1 MKKLASL
8 LLVALMLGACQNS
21 TQNSNNA
28 TQNVATATDSVA
40 RTTLVAYFSASEAHI
55 TAQVAKT
62 LAEAADADLFE
73 IVPEQVYTAEDLDW
87 HNENSRSS
95 VEMKD
100 STARPAVASKV
111 ENMAQ
116 YNTIYVGFPIWWY
129 TAPRIINTFLFNDAI
144 NGRTYLYRTGK
155 TIDEFHPA
163 FSIPML
169 IDMDMVQH
177 IERQIKGKDF
187 YIRTPI
193 WYDRDNEQMMTGRH
207 FIQVCIDSVLPGNSV
222 MPLRVLFTTIDKGEK
237 AMVWMS
243 DNVSVMHGRDF
254 DAMFV
259 ASNPRLSYPTITD
272 ANWELITR
280 GRVVVGMTKEECR
293 LSLGTPRHINERPDQ
308 AGMREYWYYDGGSY
322 LFFVDGLLSE
332 FRR

>member
-129 TAPRIINTFLFNDAI
+129 TAPRIINTFLEQYD
-144 NGRTYLYRTGK
+144 LSGK
-155 TIDEFHPA
+155 TIIPFATSGGSDMGKSGEDLQKASAPA
-163 FSIPML
+163 ANWI
-169 IDMDMVQH
+169 
-177 IERQIKGKDF
+177 
-187 YIRTPI
+187 
-193 WYDRDNEQMMTGRH
+193 
-207 FIQVCIDSVLPGNSV
+207 LPGK
-222 MPLRVLFTTIDKGEK
+222 VLNG
-237 AMVWMS
+237 
-243 DNVSVMHGRDF
+243 
-254 DAMFV
+254 
-259 ASNPRLSYPTITD
+259 NPPVD
-272 ANWELITR
+272 
-280 GRVVVGMTKEECR
+280 
-293 LSLGTPRHINERPDQ
+293 SLKTWI
-308 AGMREYWYYDGGSY
+308 AT
-322 LFFVDGLLSE
+322 LK
-332 FRR
+332 

>member
-129 TAPRIINTFLFNDAI
+129 KAPRIINTFLEQYD
-144 NGRTYLYRTGK
+144 LTGK
-155 TIDEFHPA
+155 TI
-163 FSIPML
+163 IPFATSGGS
-169 IDMDMVQH
+169 DM
-177 IERQIKGKDF
+177 GKSGEDLKKASAPNANW
-187 YIRTPI
+187 I
-193 WYDRDNEQMMTGRH
+193 
-207 FIQVCIDSVLPGNSV
+207 LPGK
-222 MPLRVLFTTIDKGEK
+222 VLNG
-237 AMVWMS
+237 
-243 DNVSVMHGRDF
+243 
-254 DAMFV
+254 
-259 ASNPRLSYPTITD
+259 NPPVD
-272 ANWELITR
+272 
-280 GRVVVGMTKEECR
+280 
-293 LSLGTPRHINERPDQ
+293 SLKTWI
-308 AGMREYWYYDGGSY
+308 AT
-322 LFFVDGLLSE
+322 LK
-332 FRR
+332 